1 MALTPLEIWAA
12 FAGCLLLILYSGTR
26 LSRYGEMIAV
36 RTGLGG
42 TWIGLGLVAAVTSLP
57 ELITGLSS
65 VTVVGAPDLA
75 VGDALGSCVVN
86 LLILVVLDFAHRGES
101 IYTRMRAGHS
111 LSAAFGVI
119 FLGVAA
125 GSLMLQRSFSLR
137 IGHVG
142 VYTLIAIPLYA
153 LAIRSVFHYERRET
167 PPHIEVMEEAV
178 KARGI
183 PPGLSLRQIYGRYAA
198 NALVIV
204 GAGAALPAI
213 GKALAAM
220 MGWEHTF
227 VGTTF
232 LALATSVPEIVISV
246 EAVRIGAVDL
256 AIGNLLGSNLFDLL
270 ILGLDDLAYLEGP
283 LFAAASPQ
291 HLFTTITA
299 LTMTGIVAAGLSYR
313 PRARLFRFVGWV
325 SFGLLTLG
333 LVNALVLFLLRSLR

>member
-1 MALTPLEIWAA
+1 MSTPLLQIWAG

-65 VTVVGAPDLA
+65 VTVVDAPDLA
-75 VGDALGSCVVN
+75 VGDALGSCIFN
-86 LLILVVLDFAHRGES
+86 LLILVMLDFAHRGES
-101 IYTRMRAGHS
+101 IYTRMRAGHN

-125 GSLMLQRSFSLR
+125 GSLMLQRTFSVG

-142 VYTLIAIPLYA
+142 VYTFIAIPLYA
-153 LAIRSVFHYERRET
+153 LAIRSVFRFERREP
-167 PPHIEVMEEAV
+167 PPHVEEMQEAV
-178 KARGI
+178 KARGM
-183 PPGLSLRQIYGRYAA
+183 PPGLSLRHIYLRYAA

-204 GAGAALPAI
+204 GAGTALPVV
-213 GKALAAM
+213 GKALAAT

-227 VGTTF
+227 VGTIF
-232 LALATSVPEIVISV
+232 LAFATSVPEIVISM

-270 ILGLDDLAYLEGP
+270 ILGLDDIAYVQGR
-283 LFAAASPQ
+283 LFETASPQ

-313 PRARLFRFVGWV
+313 PRARLFRLVGWV

-333 LVNALVLFLLRSLR
+333 LLNALVLFLLS